1 METISRS
8 LLTFLLNSLWQIPAI
23 AGVAWL
29 ATRLMRNGP
38 ATHRHAVWVTA
49 LFAAILL
56 PLASV
61 NSGEHESR
69 MPFSAPHPPEISR
82 SSAVPTAPLATAPST
97 RRTISYA
104 QTTATVLAAGYLLFL
119 LFGMAKLL
127 WAWARTVQ
135 IRDTAEIPAPPL
147 LMRRVWDRCQQAF
160 GLYDVE
166 LLCSANLPSPAA
178 AGAWRK
184 CIILPSSLFSTTSEE
199 VLTTAIGHEMAH
211 LARHD
216 FGWKVVYELL
226 SLPVAFH
233 PACWLILR
241 GIEETREMACDELVT
256 QKLLDA
262 DVYARSIVSIA
273 ATMTAIPRPGY
284 SLGVFDGDI
293 LEQRIRRL
301 LHRPALNLKRARLL
315 LAGGLASLALCV
327 AISSGVALRAQAQ
340 AGSRAEIEARVKA
353 AEALVSQAMEKRGE
367 PQLMDQAKRAMLDI
381 LAIDPANQ
389 EGLNG
394 MLVLSNLAKQPAEA
408 RQWALKMVALYPN
421 EKTSY
426 YCVGFADWSIVYPH
440 LQAVRTAA
448 GMRPEDTNFIPDPIT
463 RANLRSEVGP
473 LIDEGMQMLD
483 KALQMDPQYADAAA
497 YLNLV
502 YRLKANIVETAAES
516 KAAIAQA
523 DEWVGKALAAK
534 KVAPASPAA
543 GSWTSAPPPPPPPPP
558 PPISDTAVAS
568 EAPMPAM
575 HNNAER
581 PGTFWQ
587 VVGGTAMPAKM
598 LIADLKAAGFPAG
611 AMMTGRD
618 KEVRVMVGPFAN
630 DEARDA
636 AKSRMDSLGYRVL
649 RAW

>member
-8 LLTFLLNSLWQIPAI
+8 LLTFLLNSLWQVPAI

-38 ATHRHAVWVTA
+38 ASHRHAVWVTA

-61 NSGEHESR
+61 NSGEREAR
-69 MPFSAPHPPEISR
+69 MEFSAPAAPQVAR
-82 SSAVPTAPLATAPST
+82 SSGSASVTPAGVRIPST

-104 QTTATVLAAGYLLFL
+104 QTTATALAAGYLLFL
-119 LFGMAKLL
+119 LFGVGKLAR
-127 WAWARTVQ
+127 AWTRTVQ
-135 IRDTAEIPAPPL
+135 IRDGAGIPAPPEI
-147 LMRRVWDRCQQAF
+147 MRRVWDRCQQAF

-166 LLCSANLPSPAA
+166 LLCSASVPSPAA

-184 CIILPSSLFSTTSEE
+184 CIILPESLFATESED

-256 QKLLDA
+256 QRLLDA

-301 LHRPALNLKRARLL
+301 LHRPELNLKRARLL

-340 AGSRAEIEARVKA
+340 AGSRADVEARVKA
-353 AEALVSQAMEKRGE
+353 ADALVGQAMQNRGD
-367 PQLMDQAKRAMLDI
+367 PQLLDQAKRAMLDI

-389 EGLNG
+389 AGLNG

-408 RQWALKMVALYPN
+408 RQWALKMTALYPN

-426 YCVGFADWSIVYPH
+426 YCVGFADWSIVYPRV
-440 LQAVRTAA
+440 QAVRTAA
-448 GMRPEDTNFIPDPIT
+448 GMRPEDTNFIPDAAT

-497 YLNLV
+497 YMNLL
-502 YRLKANIVETAAES
+502 YRLRANVTETAAES
-516 KAAIAQA
+516 KAAIVQA

-534 KVAPASPAA
+534 KAIPLAS
-543 GSWTSAPPPPPPPPP
+543 GTWTQAPPPPPPPPP
-558 PPISDTAVAS
+558 PPIADNAMAS
-568 EAPMPAM
+568 EAPMPGL
-575 HNNAER
+575 HHAEIV
-581 PGTFWQ
+581 GLFWQ
-587 VVGGTAMPAKM
+587 VVGGTVMPAKV
-598 LIADLKAAGFPAG
+598 LIAELKAAGFPSG
-611 AMMTGRD
+611 AAFGPD
-618 KEVRVMVGPFAN
+618 KQVRVMVGPFTDDA
-630 DEARDA
+630 ARDA
-636 AKSRMDSLGYRVL
+636 VKAKLESLGYRVL